1 MRYHLLGRSGL
12 RVSEL
17 CLGTMTFGEEWGW
30 GSDHA
35 EARRIFDAYVAAGGN
50 FIDTA
55 DRYTEGTS
63 ERWVGEFVR
72 EDRERFVVATKYTL
86 VTRPGDPNGAGNHR
100 KHLVHALDGSLK
112 RLGLDFVD
120 VYWVHAWDFT
130 VAPDEVMRALDDQVR
145 AGKVLHIGFSDTPAW
160 LVSRAHTIAELR
172 GWTPLTALQVEHSL
186 VERTVERELL
196 PMARALGLAVTPWS
210 PLASGLLSG
219 KYAHGLPEGTRLKE
233 GSLRLTPRNLAIAAE
248 VAAVAQELGTTSSR
262 VAVAWLRQH
271 APTSIPIIGAR
282 TLTQFEDT
290 LGALSLVL
298 PEAQRARLD
307 AASAVEP
314 GFPHEFLARDY
325 MAKMVYAG
333 TRGQLGALNVAAG
346 G

>member
-12 RVSEL
+12 RVSEVA
-17 CLGTMTFGEEWGW
+17 LGTMTFGEEWGW
-30 GSDHA
+30 GSDQA

-63 ERWVGEFVR
+63 ERWVGDFVR

-100 KHLVHALDGSLK
+100 KHMVHALDASLK

-120 VYWVHAWDFT
+120 LYWVHAWDFT

-145 AGKVLHIGFSDTPAW
+145 AGKVLHVGFSDTPAW

-196 PMARALGLAVTPWS
+196 PMARALGLGVTPWS

-219 KYAHGLPEGTRLKE
+219 KYADGLPEGTRLKE
-233 GSLRLTPRNLAIAAE
+233 GSLRLVPRNLAIARE
-248 VAAVAQELGTTSSR
+248 VAAVARELGTTSSR
-262 VAVAWLRQH
+262 VAIAWLRQQ
-271 APTSIPIIGAR
+271 APASIPILGAR
-282 TLTQFEDT
+282 TLAHLEDN
-290 LGALSLVL
+290 LGALALVL
-298 PEAQRARLD
+298 PDEHKARLD
-307 AASAVEP
+307 AVSAVEP
-314 GFPHEFLARDY
+314 GFPQEFLSRDY
-325 MAKMVYAG
+325 VAKMVYAG
-333 TRGQLGALNVAAG
+333 TRERLVGLNPAAG